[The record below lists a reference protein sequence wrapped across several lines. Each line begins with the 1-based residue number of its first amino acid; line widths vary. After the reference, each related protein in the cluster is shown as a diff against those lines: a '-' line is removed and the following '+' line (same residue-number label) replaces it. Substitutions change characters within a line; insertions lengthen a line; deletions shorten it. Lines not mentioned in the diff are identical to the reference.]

1 MMSGRATSSVRKML
15 GSHTAILSNA
25 SALGGTTLVTSLL
38 GFGFWWVA
46 ARLYPPS
53 VVGYGSAAVSAATLL
68 GTVAMIDLGTV
79 LMGELARQRPG
90 SGGLVSA
97 SLLASAA
104 AGSVL
109 AIGFVTVGPYVKPIP
124 FARSGYA
131 AALFVI
137 AVALTS
143 LAAVLDEALLGVLL
157 GSVDLRRNFVFS
169 LVKLAALAVL
179 AFVLHDQ
186 FGVGILTAWVIGIAV
201 SLFVG
206 AALVRARG
214 FAVLHPPQWSGLK
227 RLWRSAGSHSWLN
240 LVLET
245 PRSAIPLVATGLVSA
260 TAGGSFYAVWMV
272 MSMAFMAPNHL
283 CTVLYPVATADPDR
297 LRHELRFTL
306 RFSLIGG
313 AIGVPLLIVLAP
325 IGLHLYGA
333 TYADLGTEPL
343 RLLALAY
350 FPVVFRAHYV
360 ALSRIRQ
367 RTTPAAVLMTVGAA
381 LQLGGAVTGA
391 VTGGLVGMTI
401 GLVGGMGVEGVFT
414 AGVVLRTAFARN
426 QEPGSHHLG
435 EQNQD
440 PGAEISHSSQHPGRH
455 HEMRQE
461 P

>member
-1 MMSGRATSSVRKML
+1 MSGRAMGSVRKML
-15 GSHTAILSNA
+15 GGHTAILSNA

-46 ARLYPPS
+46 ARLYSPS
-53 VVGYGSAAVSAATLL
+53 TVGYGSAAVSAATLL
-68 GTVAMIDLGTV
+68 GTIAMLGLGTV

-109 AIGFVTVGPYVKPIP
+109 AIGFVTLAPYVKPIP
-124 FARSGYA
+124 FARNGYA
-131 AALFVI
+131 AALFVV

-157 GSVDLRRNFVFS
+157 GTVDLRRNLVFS
-169 LVKLAALAVL
+169 LVKLGALALL
-179 AFVLHDQ
+179 AYVLHDR
-186 FGVGILTAWVIGIAV
+186 FGVGILTAWVIGIAI
-201 SLFVG
+201 SMFVA

-214 FAVLHPPQWSGLK
+214 YAVLHPPQWSGLK

-245 PRSAIPLVATGLVSA
+245 PRSAIPLIATGLVSA
-260 TAGGSFYAVWMV
+260 TAGGTFYAVWMV
-272 MSMAFMAPNHL
+272 MSIAFMAPNHL

-306 RFSLIGG
+306 RLSLIGG

-350 FPVVFRAHYV
+350 FPVVFRAHFV

-367 RTTPAAVLMTVGAA
+367 RTTPAAVLMTVGAV
-381 LQLGGAVTGA
+381 LEVGGGVVGA
-391 VTGGLVGMTI
+391 IAAGLVGMTI
-401 GLVGGMGVEGVFT
+401 GLVAGMALEGVLT
-414 AGVVLRTAFARN
+414 ARVVLRTALARGRAA
-426 QEPGSHHLG
+426 GSPQPS
-435 EQNQD
+435 ETNQD
-440 PGAEISHSSQHPGRH
+440 PDAQISHSSRQRDRQHQ
-455 HEMRQE
+455 MRQE